1 MMENCAATPKND
13 GDAIRAGMRA
23 EEAHRRISE
32 HEDRCFKQGQETKAA
47 VDELHRR
54 VDEVH
59 GRVNEVRQELGRDL
73 SDGFRGLD
81 NRIAEQALVQKGNW
95 LNVAGRILIILGT
108 AAVSLFVGSLIK

>member
-1 MMENCAATPKND
+1 MNENCAALPQN
-13 GDAIRAGMRA
+13 GDALRAGMRA

-47 VDELHRR
+47 VDDLHRR

-73 SDGFRGLD
+73 SDGFRSLD
-81 NRIAEQALVQKGNW
+81 NRIAEQALAQKGNW
-95 LNVAGRILIILGT
+95 LKVAGRILIILGT